1 MPFRCDLTLH
11 CLGLAQSHAILVQV
25 IAHFLANV
33 KPYQRVERVRHCAMP
48 AAAVHRA
55 AYHAARHSSCSTP
68 QRWWPRRL
76 RTAVHV
82 QVIRDVPASRDA
94 NATCS
99 PTLDDRQKHN
109 YVVAGIHVTNAQ
121 EIATKMLTR

>member
-1 MPFRCDLTLH
+1 MLFRTQASLS
-11 CLGLAQSHAILVQV
+11 LAQSRALVQV
-25 IAHFLANV
+25 IAHFLENV
-33 KPYQRVERVRHCAMP
+33 KPYQRVERVSHCFCCNMRRAAHAMQ
-48 AAAVHRA
+48 RA
-55 AYHAARHSSCSTP
+55 AYATEAAARRSVGGLGRSL
-68 QRWWPRRL
+68 RL
-76 RTAVHV
+76 CV